1 MVKRVTL
8 GRKLRDSIIQSAKD
22 VETQKG
28 NLWLPRVKGWLSLSG
43 CEAEFWFILSIHVD
57 LVVIKYFFR

>member
-8 GRKLRDSIIQSAKD
+8 GRKLRYSIIQSGI
-22 VETQKG
+22 EIQKG